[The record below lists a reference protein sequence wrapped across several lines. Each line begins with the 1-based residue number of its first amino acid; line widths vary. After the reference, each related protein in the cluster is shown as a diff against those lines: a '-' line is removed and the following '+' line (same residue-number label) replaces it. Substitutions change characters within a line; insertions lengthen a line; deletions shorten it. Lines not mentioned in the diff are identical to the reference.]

1 MAVGHAQHLKPPLT
15 GPALGHQLLAW
26 IHGKA
31 MPTLRRFGPDIA
43 AGPHLPEPPARI
55 FSRPQQQ
62 GTTLLGC
69 SPIEQGAQND
79 QQPLIGDQG
88 GWRQRGHTDTLWAL
102 SRAVPIS
109 SSMIDTTAATSAAG
123 TSDTGSS
130 DAGTTPIS
138 EPAENAGTTTE
149 ATGGIGVNFNERYGE
164 ILGKVNHTLDQL
176 DWDQLGR
183 IGKSI
188 GILVVVIV
196 AQVLIKGVLDTI
208 NLLPIVPGLLELL
221 GLVVVGQW
229 SWKNLSTGDK
239 RSAVISRLQ
248 HIKQEYLG

>member
-1 MAVGHAQHLKPPLT
+1 
-15 GPALGHQLLAW
+15 
-26 IHGKA
+26 
-31 MPTLRRFGPDIA
+31 
-43 AGPHLPEPPARI
+43 
-55 FSRPQQQ
+55 
-62 GTTLLGC
+62 
-69 SPIEQGAQND
+69 
-79 QQPLIGDQG
+79 
-88 GWRQRGHTDTLWAL
+88 
-102 SRAVPIS
+102 
-109 SSMIDTTAATSAAG
+109 MIDTTAATSAAG
-123 TSDTGSS
+123 TSDAGSS

-248 HIKQEYLG
+248 HLKQEYLG